1 MQFRKTERK
10 KNIKHV
16 EDRVRKFNIGFTRG
30 LEENKR
36 ENVKEATFEKII
48 AWKFVKYI
56 NDSYNQFQEA
66 QQSRQG
72 K

>member
-16 EDRVRKFNIGFTRG
+16 EDRVRKFNIGLTRG

-36 ENVKEATFEKII
+36 ENVKEATSEKII